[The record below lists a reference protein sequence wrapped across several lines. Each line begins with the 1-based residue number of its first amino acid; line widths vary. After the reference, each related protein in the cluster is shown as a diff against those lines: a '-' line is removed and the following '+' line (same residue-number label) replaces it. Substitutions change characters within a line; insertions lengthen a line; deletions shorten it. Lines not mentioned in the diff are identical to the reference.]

1 MCFRERPF
9 EIKQHESGPSCT
21 ENETIGR
28 DADFQR
34 DLSSELCNYFHPD
47 IITDRDVFIA
57 CKEVPSSYL
66 LL

>member
-9 EIKQHESGPSCT
+9 EIKQYEPGLSCT
-21 ENETIGR
+21 ENEAIGR

-34 DLSSELCNYFHPD
+34 DLSSGFRNYFLPD
-47 IITDRDVFIA
+47 NIEDQDVFIA

>member
-9 EIKQHESGPSCT
+9 EIKQHEPGPSCT

-47 IITDRDVFIA
+47 IIADQDVFIA